1 MPYIKNEYRSL
12 INGYIKDLTN
22 VIRAQIPCGT
32 DNAGVL
38 NYTITKLLLG
48 VYQPDQYWKFNEIMG
63 ILECVKQEL
72 YRRSIVPY
80 EDKKILENGDI
91 F

>member
-1 MPYIKNEYRSL
+1 MPYIKNDYRSL
-12 INGYIKDLTN
+12 INGYIKDITN
-22 VIRAQIPCGT
+22 IIRSQLPYGT
-32 DNAGVL
+32 DIAGVL

-48 VYQPDQYWKFNEIMG
+48 VYRPDQYWKFNGIMG
-63 ILECVKQEL
+63 ILECVKQEI